1 MKTSIGQ
8 MCGEKMAPDYD
19 LSKLP
24 ASDADLWIWLQAD
37 VIFGQIM
44 ANQAE
49 RLGFPLVLGECI
61 VSATTTKPEAI
72 FNNG

>member
-1 MKTSIGQ
+1 
-8 MCGEKMAPDYD
+8 MAPDYD

-24 ASDADLWIWLQAD
+24 TEQADLWVCLQTD

-44 ANQAE
+44 NDQAD
-49 RLGFPLVLGECI
+49 RLGFPLALGQSI
-61 VSATTTKPEAI
+61 VSAMTQRTLPI